1 MGIGAMKPGGGRAV
15 FLDRDGVLNRAIVRN
30 GKPYPPASVEEME
43 LMPSAGPSL
52 RRLKDAGFLLLV
64 VTNQPDVARGT
75 QTLAAVEA
83 MHERMRSVLPV
94 DDFLVCYHDDRD
106 ACECRKPK
114 PGLLLEGARRYGLN
128 LKDCVLIGDRWRDVG
143 AAHSAGCHSVLI
155 DYQYNEPVSCPEAR
169 VSSLD
174 EAVDFIMATVAEEN
188 HESI

>member
-64 VTNQPDVARGT
+64 VTNQPDVARGK

-155 DYQYNEPVSCPEAR
+155 DYQYNEPVSHPEAR

-174 EAVDFIMATVAEEN
+174 EAVDFIMASIAEET